1 MVVMVCVCVCVLL
14 TPTISGNFPKFSQ
27 KFIGN
32 FPILTH
38 HYSYPPYPNSGT
50 SNRDFVFSQ
59 MFFPLPFIYYFG
71 YICYAYLFTYKRIH
85 DVFLDDMVFIL
96 HFPTLKRMIFSAKL
110 FPVFIVAKHT
120 TASIH
125 LTNLNYEKDGKV
137 YHGFPRENL
146 IHEYIHKQKSLET
159 RRGRE
164 VGRFLFPSIIIDVTI

>member
-1 MVVMVCVCVCVLL
+1 MDSVLDRTVCHHYVM

-59 MFFPLPFIYYFG
+59 MFFPLPFIYYVG

-85 DVFLDDMVFIL
+85 DVFLVDDMFFIL
-96 HFPTLKRMIFSAKL
+96 HFPTLKRMIFGKTI
-110 FPVFIVAKHT
+110 PC
-120 TASIH
+120 IH
-125 LTNLNYEKDGKV
+125 CRQTS
-137 YHGFPRENL
+137 HG
-146 IHEYIHKQKSLET
+146 IHPPHQ
-159 RRGRE
+159 
-164 VGRFLFPSIIIDVTI
+164 PD